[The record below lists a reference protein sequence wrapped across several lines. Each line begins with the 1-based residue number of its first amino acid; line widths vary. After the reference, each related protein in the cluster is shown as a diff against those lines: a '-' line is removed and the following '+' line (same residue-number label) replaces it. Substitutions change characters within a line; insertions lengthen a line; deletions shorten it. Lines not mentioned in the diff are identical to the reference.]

1 MIHVPPILRS
11 LFMAPIRLSEKYLSQ
26 ISDVVNSTATAQFWW
41 EVPSLEPFNVL
52 TASVARMHHPYL
64 SERDANLAL
73 VYAFVD
79 CIGKVTPRPA
89 GTPIPAKISEEAR
102 AALFEALRTQIE
114 SLPWELEV
122 KFPLPKFGLL
132 GQFEIRISDAIVI
145 RNGPAEPAPVGE
157 GGNNLFASVL
167 AQGRHAQLC
176 VKVRGYADS
185 DPGGNAVSQA
195 ISQAKQ
201 CLYFLDAIS
210 SPNRFH
216 GEIQPVDTYV
226 WIPDGHV
233 TIRLPDTL
241 TRYLCGLT
249 PKMEL
254 LEIYGGGAGLLS
266 GGPRIATTPDEQAE
280 ALALKLDTAQMFFA
294 RNNHPDVEA
303 IGAAMEWYID
313 SIVADN
319 QTFAYIAACIGLEAL
334 LGYGMED
341 PSEKMEA
348 MSPRLS
354 DRYGFLL
361 GVDRA
366 DRDRLSSE
374 FREML
379 KLRGKL
385 VHARNKRLNAGQR
398 THLYGVQNML
408 AKVIRHEVQTIVRI
422 PLGDGS

>member
-1 MIHVPPILRS
+1 
-11 LFMAPIRLSEKYLSQ
+11 MAKIRLSEKYLSQ
-26 ISDVVNSTATAQFWW
+26 ITDVVNSTTTVEYWW
-41 EVPSLEPFNVL
+41 EVPSLEPFSVL
-52 TASVARMHHPYL
+52 AASVARIHHPHL

-73 VYAFVD
+73 IHAFVD
-79 CIGKVTPRPA
+79 CIGRATPRPA
-89 GTPIPAKISEEAR
+89 GTPIPGKISEEAR
-102 AALFEALRTQIE
+102 AALFDVFRAQIE

-122 KFPLPKFGLL
+122 KFPLPKFGHL
-132 GQFEIRISDAIVI
+132 GPFEIQISDSIMI
-145 RNGPAEPAPVGE
+145 RNGMAEPVSKEE
-157 GGNNLFASVL
+157 GLNKLFAHVL
-167 AQGRHAQLC
+167 AQGRHAELC

-195 ISQAKQ
+195 ISLAKQ
-201 CLYFLDAIS
+201 CLYFLDAFS
-210 SPNRFH
+210 SPARFH
-216 GEIQPVDTYV
+216 GDIQPVDTYV
-226 WIPDGHV
+226 WIPNERV
-233 TIRLPDTL
+233 TVRLPDTL
-241 TRYLCGLT
+241 TRYLCGLS

-254 LEIYGGGAGLLS
+254 LEIYGGGNGLLS
-266 GGPRIATTPDEQAE
+266 GGPRIATTPEEQAD
-280 ALALKLDTAQMFFA
+280 ALALKLYTAQMFFA
-294 RNNHPDVEA
+294 RNDHPDVEA
-303 IGAAMEWYID
+303 IGAAMEWYVD

-334 LGYGMED
+334 LGYGVED

-361 GVDRA
+361 GVGRA
-366 DRDRLSSE
+366 DRDRLASE

-408 AKVIRHEVQTIVRI
+408 ANVIRHEVQTIVRI
-422 PLGDGS
+422 PLPEGN